1 MATEFWNIPSGLVS
15 VFYVLAFATIIIF
28 FIGFWDKTRIWS
40 KGKDV
45 DQELKGMGSI
55 RLIWLSIT
63 KFFSSDCLFARRVF
77 PRSIL
82 RGLMLIGI
90 MWGFTL
96 LFLGTIGRS
105 INYYLFQFLR
115 GNIWLLFSLVL
126 EIAGF
131 SLLIGT
137 GFGLY
142 RKYIGKPDRMVK
154 STQDGILIGT
164 GFGLYRKYIGKPDRM
179 VKSTQDGIL
188 LSLLFLVIFSGFCVE
203 GIRIAIL
210 NPPFADWSPVGFTF
224 GAVIK
229 AIVGTKALNAL
240 YLGVWVIHFLFAFS
254 FIAYIPFSKYEHIFA
269 AQISTYL
276 FENKW
281 KEKEIPSDWV
291 FAEEIAKLKN
301 ERLTHEK

>member
-154 STQDGILIGT
+154 STQDGIL
-164 GFGLYRKYIGKPDRM
+164 
-179 VKSTQDGIL
+179 